1 MWGHGFGDGFG
12 FGGFGWIGMLFGG
25 LMMLLFWGGLF
36 TLLFFAIRSFAQPS
50 SSQGGSASTLAR
62 TADKK
67 ALEIVK
73 ERYAKGELTKEEYD
87 NLRQDLTA

>member
-36 TLLFFAIRSFAQPS
+36 TLLFFAIRSFAQPG
-50 SSQGGSASTLAR
+50 SSQGGSVSALAR
-62 TADKK
+62 TSDNK

-87 NLRQDLTA
+87 TLRQDLKA